1 MNLDIKNLEE
11 QDMKMLVHSL
21 ELVSAR
27 VFESVLTLSQTA
39 CSNTP
44 EMQALF
50 NQWISCLGEEIIRVA
65 DEHGSFDPDEMAKT
79 IGVTP
84 SSIISLALSLHRQG
98 KINIKNITVEPGKNE
113 NTEICGCLK

>member
-1 MNLDIKNLEE
+1 MNIDAKTLGE

-27 VFESVLTLSQTA
+27 IFESVVTLNQMA

-50 NQWISCLGEEIIRVA
+50 SQWVTCLGDEICRLVGENSDIDPEEI
-65 DEHGSFDPDEMAKT
+65 SQK
-79 IGVTP
+79 IGV
-84 SSIISLALSLHRQG
+84 SSSTIISLTLALHRQG
-98 KINIKNITVEPGKNE
+98 KIKIKSIRAEQGDNI
-113 NTEICGCLK
+113 NTEICDCLK